1 MECHVHIY
9 LYIYTEF
16 VKPCSCCKIQTPLKL
31 PFAKAFAL
39 ADGKENFGKHGSEVS
54 KLKYNAGKALEE
66 LAQKHGD
73 GDGS

>member
-9 LYIYTEF
+9 R
-16 VKPCSCCKIQTPLKL
+16 LKL

-54 KLKYNAGKALEE
+54 KLKYNAGKALE